1 MTSAVHYAA
10 HAQNL
15 EAERSV
21 LGAILL
27 DERSLHGVLDVGL
40 HDDDFY
46 RPAHGRVF
54 AAMRALHSAGEAID
68 HLTVA
73 AHLQRN
79 GELDDIGG
87 AASVDELAGWVP
99 AAGHCREYAAIVHD
113 LAQVRRLMR
122 ATYEIQAGASAPH
135 LPTPSKHTEARHPPG
150 SPSHYREPR
159 SVPPLRLAG
168 RAAAI
173 RARLQRRSTRSTG
186 HLHRRVTP
194 TGT

>member
-21 LGAILL
+21 LGAVLL

-40 HDDDFY
+40 QDDDFY

-79 GELDDIGG
+79 GELGDVGG
-87 AASVDELAGWVP
+87 PASVEELAGWVP
-99 AAGHCREYAAIVHD
+99 AAGHYREYAASAPAPARVG
-113 LAQVRRLMR
+113 RLIR
-122 ATYEIQAGASAPH
+122 APYEIQAAASAPR
-135 LPTPSKHTEARHPPG
+135 SG
-150 SPSHYREPR
+150 SDGLIE
-159 SVPPLRLAG
+159 
-168 RAAAI
+168 RA
-173 RARLQRRSTRSTG
+173 
-186 HLHRRVTP
+186 
-194 TGT
+194 